1 MVDKDIILAK
11 AGSVKRHLSRII
23 EKRNIDLETFKKD
36 VDRQESILFNL
47 QMAVQSCIDLAAHI
61 ISEEGLGVPGSTSE
75 MFYLLEENEY
85 LDADITE
92 KMVKAVSFR
101 NLVVHAYGKI
111 ELDQVFE
118 VAQKDIQDLNEYLK
132 AIFLKLGLTNNQ

>member
-1 MVDKDIILAK
+1 MVDKDIVLAK
-11 AGSVKRHLSRII
+11 AGSVKRHLSRIV

-36 VDRQESILFNL
+36 IDRQESILFNL

-75 MFYLLEENEY
+75 MFYTLEENGY
-85 LDADITE
+85 LGADITE
-92 KMVKAVSFR
+92 KIVKAVSFR
-101 NLVVHAYGKI
+101 NLMVHEYGKI

-132 AIFLKLGLTNNQ
+132 AIFLKLGLAK

>member
-1 MVDKDIILAK
+1 LVDKDIVLAK
-11 AGSVKRHLSRII
+11 AGSVKRHLSRIV

-36 VDRQESILFNL
+36 IDCQESILFNL
-47 QMAVQSCIDLAAHI
+47 QMAIQSCIDLAAHI

-75 MFYLLEENEY
+75 MFYTLEENGY
-85 LDADITE
+85 LAADITE

-101 NLVVHAYGKI
+101 NLLVHEYGKI

-132 AIFLKLGLTNNQ
+132 AIFLKLGLTNN

>member
-1 MVDKDIILAK
+1 MVDKDIVLAK
-11 AGSVKRHLSRII
+11 AGSVKRHLSRIV
-23 EKRNIDLETFKKD
+23 EKRNIDLKTFKED
-36 VDRQESILFNL
+36 IDRQASILFNL
-47 QMAVQSCIDLAAHI
+47 QMAVQSCIDLAAHL

-75 MFYLLEENEY
+75 MFYTLEENGY

-101 NLVVHAYGKI
+101 NLMVHEYGKI

-132 AIFLKLGLTNNQ
+132 AIFLKLGLTNN